1 MYSFQKLISAFKLR
15 MCYDG
20 RKNYALFFSFLAHLL
35 ISQKLLW
42 KLVYSFFCKSHQNYL
57 WVTPKV
63 TKESFRSWR
72 FPLIYIQDLK
82 KPEFDEFLLLFFRD
96 WYWHQ
101 KEIEHRLFN
110 LCETMAPPPLLSHHH
125 QQVNINNYL
134 SLIFLK

>member
-1 MYSFQKLISAFKLR
+1 MMGGKIMPY
-15 MCYDG
+15 
-20 RKNYALFFSFLAHLL
+20 FSFLAHLL
-35 ISQKLLW
+35 ISKN
-42 KLVYSFFCKSHQNYL
+42 FFENWFTLFFSKSHQNYL

-63 TKESFRSWR
+63 TKESFKSWR
-72 FPLIYIQDLK
+72 FPFLNLNLK
-82 KPEFDEFLLLFFRD
+82 KHEFDEFLLLFFRD

-134 SLIFLK
+134 

>member
-35 ISQKLLW
+35 NTNISKTSLKIGLLF
-42 KLVYSFFCKSHQNYL
+42 YFSKSHQNYL

-72 FPLIYIQDLK
+72 LPLIYIKDFK
-82 KPEFDEFLLLFFRD
+82 KPEFDEFLLLFFQGLVLASKRD
-96 WYWHQ
+96 
-101 KEIEHRLFN
+101 
-110 LCETMAPPPLLSHHH
+110 
-125 QQVNINNYL
+125 
-134 SLIFLK
+134 

>member
-1 MYSFQKLISAFKLR
+1 MTE
-15 MCYDG
+15 
-20 RKNYALFFSFLAHLL
+20 KNPALFFRFQRTNLPQKHLFENGFTL
-35 ISQKLLW
+35 
-42 KLVYSFFCKSHQNYL
+42 FFCKSHQNYL

-82 KPEFDEFLLLFFRD
+82 KPEFEEFLLLFFRD

-125 QQVNINNYL
+125 QQVCINNYL